1 MDRAYKRRDVFS
13 TGIWVSLAGFGIFLI
28 FWPAMKKI
36 GMISDYTALIYLY
49 VLAAA
54 LQGVSA
60 QFVRAMG
67 LVRLFAFNGILNT
80 LSTVVF
86 NVLFLVVMKW
96 GMYGYVLSVIL
107 SNVAS
112 MIFLWI
118 AARLYRYMRWWK
130 GIDRDTV
137 REMIIYSLPLIPATI
152 MWSITNVSDRFFVTH
167 YLGEAQNGIY
177 SVAYKLP
184 TIISVISAI
193 FTQAWQLSA
202 IGERESDDR
211 EQFYSNIFKSY
222 QTIVFLAAGG
232 ILLLIKPLMHL
243 LVSDSFFEAWQYTP
257 LLVVSVVFSCFSSYF
272 ASFYMASKKNIMA
285 MVTIFLGALLN
296 VVLNYYLIPIYGL
309 NGAAGATAA
318 SYIFIFVIRAIDT
331 RRLFCIDLGLRK
343 LLLNS
348 LLLGLQAWLLMQND
362 KYLYVWETLTLL
374 AMLLV
379 NLRGILFVADRFY
392 QAFILKRRH
401 NSSC

>member
-1 MDRAYKRRDVFS
+1 MSDARNKYTTLISNTIIFALGTFGSKLLVFLLMPLYTSVLTTAEYGAMDVVVNVSNMLLPLVIVSINDGVIRFGMDHSYKRRDVFS

-28 FWPAMKKI
+28 FWPVMKKI
-36 GMISDYTALIYLY
+36 DMISDYTALIYIY

-80 LSTVVF
+80 LSTVFF

-96 GMYGYVLSVIL
+96 GMYGYILSVVL
-107 SNVAS
+107 SNVVS
-112 MIFLWI
+112 MVFLWI

-130 GIDRDTV
+130 GIRRETV

-152 MWSITNVSDRFFVTH
+152 MWSITNVSDRFFVT
-167 YLGEAQNGIY
+167 YYMGEAQNGIY

-211 EQFYSNIFKSY
+211 EQFYSNIFKS
-222 QTIVFLAAGG
+222 
-232 ILLLIKPLMHL
+232 
-243 LVSDSFFEAWQYTP
+243 
-257 LLVVSVVFSCFSSYF
+257 
-272 ASFYMASKKNIMA
+272 
-285 MVTIFLGALLN
+285 
-296 VVLNYYLIPIYGL
+296 
-309 NGAAGATAA
+309 
-318 SYIFIFVIRAIDT
+318 
-331 RRLFCIDLGLRK
+331 
-343 LLLNS
+343 
-348 LLLGLQAWLLMQND
+348 
-362 KYLYVWETLTLL
+362 
-374 AMLLV
+374 
-379 NLRGILFVADRFY
+379 
-392 QAFILKRRH
+392 
-401 NSSC
+401 

>member
-1 MDRAYKRRDVFS
+1 M
-13 TGIWVSLAGFGIFLI
+13 
-28 FWPAMKKI
+28 
-36 GMISDYTALIYLY
+36 
-49 VLAAA
+49 
-54 LQGVSA
+54 
-60 QFVRAMG
+60 
-67 LVRLFAFNGILNT
+67 
-80 LSTVVF
+80 
-86 NVLFLVVMKW
+86 
-96 GMYGYVLSVIL
+96 
-107 SNVAS
+107 
-112 MIFLWI
+112 
-118 AARLYRYMRWWK
+118 
-130 GIDRDTV
+130 
-137 REMIIYSLPLIPATI
+137 
-152 MWSITNVSDRFFVTH
+152 
-167 YLGEAQNGIY
+167 
-177 SVAYKLP
+177 AYKLP

-331 RRLFCIDLGLRK
+331 RWLFCIDLGLRK